1 MTALRHA
8 LGLVLLMTFVAACSA
23 SAPDSEAPSAD
34 QAYLEDI
41 EEYARDLG
49 GLTTFEVASRSD
61 MIDFGHLSC
70 DVLDA
75 GGTFNDV
82 LLEVF
87 TGYDTAADQPLTQEE
102 TVLVTIYA
110 MTAAVDNFCPE
121 HREALN
127 DFLEG

>member
-1 MTALRHA
+1 ML
-8 LGLVLLMTFVAACSA
+8 FS
-23 SAPDSEAPSAD
+23 
-34 QAYLEDI
+34 
-41 EEYARDLG
+41 
-49 GLTTFEVASRSD
+49 
-61 MIDFGHLSC
+61 

-110 MTAAVDNFCPE
+110 MTAAVDNFCPA